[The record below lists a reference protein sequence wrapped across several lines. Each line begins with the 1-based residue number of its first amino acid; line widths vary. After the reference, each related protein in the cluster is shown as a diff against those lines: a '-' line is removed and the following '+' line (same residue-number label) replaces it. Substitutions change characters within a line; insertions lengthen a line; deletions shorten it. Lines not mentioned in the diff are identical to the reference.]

1 MTISQKEDQNE
12 DDDTSRG
19 VPMSGRPVR
28 RRVLADV
35 ARSRGWQAVLA
46 RIASGEKIVA
56 IARSFGVTPGF
67 FSGLLHEDRMR
78 HELVAE
84 ARRRASGREPLA
96 EIAALL
102 GGFVLP
108 TAAVAGRA
116 VEAEAEQRKEGGQT

>member
-1 MTISQKEDQNE
+1 MANDHFAKEDQNE
-12 DDDTSRG
+12 DDEASTG

-35 ARSRGWQAVLA
+35 ARTGGWQAVLA
-46 RIASGEKIVA
+46 RIARGEKIVA

-67 FSGLLHEDRMR
+67 FSGLLHEDRGR

-96 EIAALL
+96 EIAELL
-102 GGFVLP
+102 GGFALP
-108 TAAVAGRA
+108 TDAGARPVDVRVA
-116 VEAEAEQRKEGGQT
+116 EPE

>member
-1 MTISQKEDQNE
+1 
-12 DDDTSRG
+12 
-19 VPMSGRPVR
+19 MSGRPVR

-35 ARSRGWQAVLA
+35 ARSGGWQALLA

-67 FSGLLHEDRMR
+67 FSGLLHEDRSR

-96 EIAALL
+96 EITALL
-102 GGFVLP
+102 GGFALP
-108 TAAVAGRA
+108 TAAVAGGA
-116 VEAEAEQRKEGGQT
+116 LAGDGGQNNEGVRSV

>member
-1 MTISQKEDQNE
+1 
-12 DDDTSRG
+12 
-19 VPMSGRPVR
+19 MSGRPVR

-35 ARSRGWQAVLA
+35 ARTGGWQAVLA
-46 RIASGEKIVA
+46 RIASGEKIAA

-67 FSGLLHEDRMR
+67 FSGLLHEAPDR

-102 GGFVLP
+102 GGFALP

-116 VEAEAEQRKEGGQT
+116 VEAEAEQPKEGVQT

>member
-1 MTISQKEDQNE
+1 
-12 DDDTSRG
+12 
-19 VPMSGRPVR
+19 MSGRPVR

-35 ARSRGWQAVLA
+35 ARTGGWQALLA

-67 FSGLLHEDRMR
+67 FSGLLHEDRGR

-84 ARRRASGREPLA
+84 ARRRESGREPFG

-102 GGFVLP
+102 GGFALP

-116 VEAEAEQRKEGGQT
+116 VEAEAEQRKEGVQT